1 MPGNFGPI
9 DFLDTEL
16 ADVGSEFSY
25 ESSVS
30 AQSYQG
36 TRFLD
41 EYRTIDYD
49 AMSEVPLALEAYISL
64 HHSFDH

>member
-1 MPGNFGPI
+1 MPDNIGPI

-16 ADVGSEFSY
+16 AEVGSEFPY
-25 ESSVS
+25 DSSVT

-36 TRFLD
+36 TQFLD
-41 EYRTIDYD
+41 EYHTIDYD

-64 HHSFDH
+64 HHSIDL

>member
-1 MPGNFGPI
+1 MPDKIGSI

-16 ADVGSEFSY
+16 ADVGCESSY

-30 AQSYQG
+30 AQSYQA
-36 TRFLD
+36 TQLLD
-41 EYRTIDYD
+41 EYSPIDYD

-64 HHSFDH
+64 HHSIDL